1 MTAAITITRA
11 TAIFNSYYR
20 KYENVICKGDGNKQ
34 KNTALSA
41 HPLFFFK
48 TSYRTLIVR
57 KKNSGRQR

>member
-1 MTAAITITRA
+1 MTTAITRATA

-34 KNTALSA
+34 KHAALSA

>member
-1 MTAAITITRA
+1 MTTAITRA
-11 TAIFNSYYR
+11 TTLFNSYYK

-34 KNTALSA
+34 KHAALSA

>member
-1 MTAAITITRA
+1 MTAAITRA
-11 TAIFNSYYR
+11 TATFDSYYR
-20 KYENVICKGDGNKQ
+20 KYESVICEGDGNKQ
-34 KNTALSA
+34 KHAALSA